1 MRVKAL
7 LVLFCSIFF
16 VGCSGPK
23 DYDIAKLTEDQK
35 KELGQKL
42 TSDEGQKLAGWMLR
56 NVLSG
61 KGESTTVGNAIKAQ
75 EQWLAEQ
82 KVEEAKAAEIK
93 KRVDAER
100 LLKQAEFAKLLS
112 VVLVNKHNSLQEY
125 DRKFVDLEI
134 AFDNKS
140 DKDIAG
146 VKGVLRITDM
156 FGDKIVNL
164 KWSNDEGVA
173 SKQTLVERGSGMR
186 INQFMDDHMKL
197 WNMDYDKLKSTIEVS
212 TIIFKDGTKIDAP
225 E

>member
-1 MRVKAL
+1 M
-7 LVLFCSIFF
+7 
-16 VGCSGPK
+16 
-23 DYDIAKLTEDQK
+23 
-35 KELGQKL
+35 
-42 TSDEGQKLAGWMLR
+42 
-56 NVLSG
+56 
-61 KGESTTVGNAIKAQ
+61 
-75 EQWLAEQ
+75 
-82 KVEEAKAAEIK
+82 EEAKAAEIK

-197 WNMDYDKLKSTIEVS
+197 WNMDYDKLKSTFEVS